1 MKSHLTPEDIQ
12 VKTCKFLPLAWKIH
26 SKQCP
31 ECREFGKWGC
41 KSKEVPGLSLRGRK
55 YRFFKARLDG
65 APGLGVP
72 ADGKGVGTRLSLR
85 AFLVDS

>member
-1 MKSHLTPEDIQ
+1 MVRPILSSCASQP
-12 VKTCKFLPLAWKIH
+12 IH
-26 SKQCP
+26 FPK
-31 ECREFGKWGC
+31 
-41 KSKEVPGLSLRGRK
+41 KSKIKVKFFPRCSSGRDLALPWPGLNSRSGK
-55 YRFFKARLDG
+55 RFFKARLDG